1 MQEIVDTEF
10 TLYTSKGKIDI
21 MKLVFSDGAIRYRL
35 PEYTGLDRVSLIVS
49 EKIDINTVPMKLA
62 LLQSLLE
69 NLGVNTCRLI
79 FKYLPYAR
87 ADRLFGQGESFG
99 LAAFA
104 KLIDPFYEVF
114 AYDIHNF
121 ENTENLMGPITNI
134 GINVFLFF
142 GNACWYLDSLNTESV
157 LISPDKGAK
166 EKVKSVAEYF
176 EHDVVY
182 AEKVRDTKTGQIID
196 TTLSETDKIKGKDCV
211 IVDDIC
217 DGGGTFIPLAKKLK
231 EAGAKTV
238 TLYVT
243 HGIFSKGL
251 DPLKEHIDYIAPF
264 QIIGNYVTIQDV
276 ENFNE
281 RNK

>member
-1 MQEIVDTEF
+1 MQEVIDTEF

-35 PEYTGLDRVSLIVS
+35 SKNTGLDRVSLIVS

-62 LLQSLLE
+62 LLHSLLE
-69 NLGVNTCRLI
+69 HLGVKTCRLL
-79 FKYLPYAR
+79 FRYLPYAR
-87 ADRLFGQGESFG
+87 ADRRFGEDESFG
-99 LAAFA
+99 LQAFG
-104 KLIDPFYEVF
+104 KLIDPFYEIA

-121 ENTENLMGPITNI
+121 ENTEKLLGPIDDIKMNSFI
-134 GINVFLFF
+134 GS
-142 GNACWYLDSLNTESV
+142 ACFHLDSFHRKSL

-166 EKVKSVAEYF
+166 EKVKSASEYF
-176 EHDVVY
+176 ELEVVY
-182 AEKVRDTKTGQIID
+182 AEKVRDTKTGQITD
-196 TTLSETDKIKGKDCV
+196 TILSETDKVRNRDCL
-211 IVDDIC
+211 IADDIC

-231 EAGAKTV
+231 DAGAKTV

-251 DPLKEHIDYIAPF
+251 ETLKEHIDYLAPF
-264 QIIGNYVTIQDV
+264 QIIGNYVTMQDV
-276 ENFNE
+276 KNFNE

>member
-69 NLGVNTCRLI
+69 NLGVNTCKLI

-87 ADRLFGQGESFG
+87 ADRLFGKGESFG
-99 LAAFA
+99 LDAFA

-121 ENTENLMGPITNI
+121 ENAENLIGPITDIRVNSFI
-134 GINVFLFF
+134 GS
-142 GNACWYLDSLNTESV
+142 ACSHLGSFNTASI
-157 LISPDKGAK
+157 LIAPDKGAK

-176 EHDVVY
+176 ELEAVY
-182 AEKVRDTKTGQIID
+182 AEKIRDTKTGQITD
-196 TTLSETDKIKGKDCV
+196 TTLSETDKVKGRDCV

-231 EAGAKTV
+231 HAGAKTV

-243 HGIFSKGL
+243 HGIFSKGI

>member
-1 MQEIVDTEF
+1 MQEVIDTEF

-35 PEYTGLDRVSLIVS
+35 ANDAALDRVSLIVS

-62 LLQSLLE
+62 LLHSLLE
-69 NLGVNTCRLI
+69 NLGVITCRLI

-87 ADRLFGQGESFG
+87 ADRRFNQDESFG
-99 LAAFA
+99 LQAFGN
-104 KLIDPFYEVF
+104 LIDPFYEIV
-114 AYDIHNF
+114 AYDVHNF
-121 ENTENLMGPITNI
+121 ENTENTIGPVL
-134 GINVFLFF
+134 NVDMVSFISS
-142 GNACWYLDSLNTESV
+142 ACFHLDSFGPDLV

-166 EKVKSVAEYF
+166 EKVKSVAEYLKL
-176 EHDVVY
+176 EVVY
-182 AEKVRDTKTGQIID
+182 AEKTRDIKTGQIID
-196 TTLSETDKIKGKDCV
+196 TTLSETEKVIGKDCL

-231 EAGAKTV
+231 DAGAKTV

-251 DPLKEHIDYIAPF
+251 DPLKEHIDYLAPF
-264 QIIGNYVTIQDV
+264 QIIGNYVTMQDV

>member
-69 NLGVNTCRLI
+69 NLGANTCRLT
-79 FKYLPYAR
+79 FRYLPYAR
-87 ADRLFGQGESFG
+87 ADRLFGKGESFG
-99 LAAFA
+99 LDAFA

-121 ENTENLMGPITNI
+121 ENAENLIGPITDI
-134 GINVFLFF
+134 GMNAFF
-142 GNACWYLDSLNTESV
+142 GSACLELDAFNPESI

-176 EHDVVY
+176 ELEAVY
-182 AEKVRDTKTGQIID
+182 AEKIRDTKTGQITD
-196 TTLSETDKIKGKDCV
+196 TTLSETDKVKGRDCV

-251 DPLKEHIDYIAPF
+251 DTLKEHIDYIAPF
-264 QIIGNYVTIQDV
+264 QIIGNYVTMQDV

>member
-1 MQEIVDTEF
+1 MQEVIDTEF

-35 PEYTGLDRVSLIVS
+35 SKNTGLDRVSLIVS

-62 LLQSLLE
+62 LLHSLLE
-69 NLGVNTCRLI
+69 HLGVKTCRLL
-79 FKYLPYAR
+79 FRYLPYAR
-87 ADRLFGQGESFG
+87 ADRLFGKGESFG
-99 LAAFA
+99 LDAFA

-121 ENTENLMGPITNI
+121 ENAENLIGPIVDIRVHGLI
-134 GINVFLFF
+134 G
-142 GNACWYLDSLNTESV
+142 GACFALKSFHPNSL

-176 EHDVVY
+176 KQDVVY
-182 AEKVRDTKTGQIID
+182 AEKVRDTKTGQITD
-196 TTLSETDKIKGKDCV
+196 TVLSETDKVKGKDCI

-251 DPLKEHIDYIAPF
+251 EPLKEHIDYLAPF
-264 QIIGNYVTIQDV
+264 QIIGNYVTMQDV
-276 ENFNE
+276 KNFNE